1 MKFNLNVIG
10 NIIGILLM
18 INGGLMLTAVPF
30 GLYHSESSWT
40 GILISSLI
48 NSAVGA
54 FLYYRTKDAK
64 NKDLKRRDGYLIV
77 TSSWV
82 CMCLFGM
89 LPYIIT
95 GQIPN
100 ASNAFFETVSG
111 YTTTGATILDDIE
124 SLDHSILYWRS
135 LTQWIG
141 GMGIIVLAVAIL
153 PFLGIGGMQLFVAEA
168 PVFSL
173 DKLQPRIKETA
184 KRLWII
190 YISFTILLFFILWA
204 EGMNLFDAVNHAMTT
219 FATGGFSTKNA
230 SIGYFESPLIQ
241 YTIILFMIIS
251 ATNFTLT
258 YFALKLDFRKVINN
272 EEFRIY
278 FSFILILTLIVFS
291 TLVFIDNSYLEETF
305 RDSLFNIASIV
316 TTSGFTTAD
325 FTGWTEFITILFF
338 ILMFF
343 GACAG
348 STSGGIKIVRHV
360 ILLKNSYI
368 EIKKQL
374 HQSGVFPLKFNN
386 RRVPAEVVSNILA
399 FTMLYV
405 VVFSLGSIIMT
416 IMGVDFMTSIGSV
429 AATLGNVGPGIGDVG
444 PSSTYNSIPVGGKWV
459 LSLLMFIGRLE
470 LFTFL
475 MIITP
480 IFWRNN

>member
-18 INGGLMLTAVPF
+18 INGFLMLTAVPF
-30 GLYHSESSWT
+30 GIYHSESSWK

-48 NSAVGA
+48 NSALGA
-54 FLYYRTKDAK
+54 FLYYKTKDAE

-77 TSSWV
+77 TSSWI

-305 RDSLFNIASIV
+305 RDSLFNVASIV

-444 PSSTYNSIPVGGKWV
+444 PSSTYNSIPVGGKWF
-459 LSLLMFIGRLE
+459 LALLMFIGRLE

>member
-1 MKFNLNVIG
+1 MRFNLKVIG

-18 INGGLMLTAVPF
+18 INGFLMLTAVPF
-30 GLYHSESSWT
+30 GIYHVETSWK
-40 GILISSLI
+40 GILLSSLI
-48 NSAVGA
+48 NSAIGF
-54 FLYYRTKDAK
+54 FLYYSTKNNQ
-64 NKDLKRRDGYLIV
+64 NKELRKRDGYLIV
-77 TSSWV
+77 TSSWII
-82 CMCLFGM
+82 MSFFGM
-89 LPYIIT
+89 LPYLIT
-95 GQIPN
+95 GQIPGV
-100 ASNAFFETVSG
+100 ANAFFETVSG

-124 SLDHSILYWRS
+124 SLDHGILYWRS

-168 PVFSL
+168 PGVSI

-184 KRLWII
+184 QRLWQI
-190 YISFTILLFFILWA
+190 YISFTLVLFFILWA
-204 EGMNLFDAVNHAMTT
+204 EGMDLFQAVNHAMTT

-241 YTIILFMIIS
+241 YTIILFMFIS

-258 YFALKLDFRKVINN
+258 YFAINLNFKKVINN

-278 FSFILILTLIVFS
+278 FFFIIILTLIVFF
-291 TLVFIDNSYLEETF
+291 TLLGIDSSYAEETF
-305 RDSLFNIASIV
+305 RSALFSIISII
-316 TTSGFTTAD
+316 TTTGFTTVD

-343 GACAG
+343 GASAG

-360 ILLKNSYI
+360 ILLKNSYN

-374 HQSGVFPLKFNN
+374 HQSAVFTLKFNN
-386 RRVPAEVVSNILA
+386 NKVPQSVVTNILA
-399 FTMLYV
+399 FMMLYV
-405 VVFSLGSIIMT
+405 VIFSLGSIIMT
-416 IMGVDFMTSIGSV
+416 ILGVDFITSIGSV
-429 AATLGNVGPGIGDVG
+429 AATLGNIGPGIGEVG
-444 PSSTYNSIPVGGKWV
+444 PSSNYNSIPNAGKYF

-470 LFTFL
+470 LLTFL
-475 MIITP
+475 MILTP
-480 IFWRNN
+480 VFWKYN

>member
-1 MKFNLNVIG
+1 MRFNLKVIG

-18 INGGLMLTAVPF
+18 INGFLMLTAVPF
-30 GLYHSESSWT
+30 GIYHVESSWK
-40 GILISSLI
+40 GILLSSLI
-48 NSAVGA
+48 NSAIGF
-54 FLYYRTKDAK
+54 FLYYSTKNNQ
-64 NKDLKRRDGYLIV
+64 NKELRKRDGYLIV
-77 TSSWV
+77 TSSWII
-82 CMCLFGM
+82 MSFFGM
-89 LPYIIT
+89 LPYLIT
-95 GQIPN
+95 GQIPSV
-100 ASNAFFETVSG
+100 ANAFFETVSG

-124 SLDHSILYWRS
+124 SLDHGILYWRS

-168 PVFSL
+168 PGVSI

-184 KRLWII
+184 QRLWQI
-190 YISFTILLFFILWA
+190 YISFTVVLFFILWA
-204 EGMNLFDAVNHAMTT
+204 EGMDLFQAVNHAMTT

-241 YTIILFMIIS
+241 YTIILFMFIS

-258 YFALKLDFRKVINN
+258 YFAINLNFKKVINN

-278 FSFILILTLIVFS
+278 FFFIIILTLIVFF
-291 TLVFIDNSYLEETF
+291 TLLGIDSSYAEETF
-305 RDSLFNIASIV
+305 RSALFSIV
-316 TTSGFTTAD
+316 SIITTTGFTTVD

-343 GACAG
+343 GASAG

-360 ILLKNSYI
+360 ILLKNSYN

-374 HQSGVFPLKFNN
+374 HQSAVFTLKFNN
-386 RRVPAEVVSNILA
+386 NKVPQSVVTNILA
-399 FTMLYV
+399 FMMLYV
-405 VVFSLGSIIMT
+405 VIFSMGSIIMT
-416 IMGVDFMTSIGSV
+416 ILGVDFITSIGSV
-429 AATLGNVGPGIGDVG
+429 AATLGNVGPGIGEVG
-444 PSSTYNSIPVGGKWV
+444 PSSNFNSIPNAGKYF

-470 LFTFL
+470 LLTFL
-475 MIITP
+475 MILTP
-480 IFWRNN
+480 VFWKYN

>member
-1 MKFNLNVIG
+1 MRFNLKVIG

-18 INGGLMLTAVPF
+18 INGFLMLTAVPF
-30 GLYHSESSWT
+30 GIYHVESSWK
-40 GILISSLI
+40 GILLSSLI
-48 NSAVGA
+48 NSAIGF
-54 FLYYRTKDAK
+54 FLYYSTKNNQ
-64 NKDLKRRDGYLIV
+64 NKELRKRDGYLIV
-77 TSSWV
+77 TSSWII
-82 CMCLFGM
+82 MSFFGM
-89 LPYIIT
+89 LPYLIT
-95 GQIPN
+95 GQIPGV
-100 ASNAFFETVSG
+100 ANAFFETVSG

-124 SLDHSILYWRS
+124 SLDHGILYWRS

-168 PVFSL
+168 PGVSI

-184 KRLWII
+184 QRLWQI
-190 YISFTILLFFILWA
+190 YISFTVVLFFILWA
-204 EGMNLFDAVNHAMTT
+204 EGMDLFQAVNHAMTT

-241 YTIILFMIIS
+241 YTIILFMFIS

-258 YFALKLDFRKVINN
+258 YFAINLNFKKVINN

-278 FSFILILTLIVFS
+278 FFFIIILTLIVFL
-291 TLVFIDNSYLEETF
+291 TLLGIDSSYAEETF
-305 RDSLFNIASIV
+305 RSALFSIV
-316 TTSGFTTAD
+316 SIITTTGFTTVD

-343 GACAG
+343 GASAG

-360 ILLKNSYI
+360 ILLKNSYN

-374 HQSGVFPLKFNN
+374 HQSAVFTLKFNN
-386 RRVPAEVVSNILA
+386 NKVPQSVVTNILA
-399 FTMLYV
+399 FMMLYV
-405 VVFSLGSIIMT
+405 VIFSLGSIIMT
-416 IMGVDFMTSIGSV
+416 ILGVDFITSIGSV
-429 AATLGNVGPGIGDVG
+429 AATLGNVGPGIGEVG
-444 PSSTYNSIPVGGKWV
+444 PSSNYNSIPNAGKYF

-470 LFTFL
+470 LLTFL
-475 MIITP
+475 MILTP
-480 IFWRNN
+480 VFWKYN